1 MQARLPQVE
10 RRVPAHGTAAQTRC
24 WKGAPAGGPLWA
36 ASQRQVGAQVHQ
48 VVAPAGPGGA
58 GPGRRQERN
67 RAGRQARGAGVQQRS
82 WDNQKRELP
91 AQTEQAFGPDLA
103 QLSTCLGQGAG
114 AEQAVGS
121 GHGVLQRNP
130 CSDSDAEM
138 WGTALASRPVC
149 LVQSKL
155 PIRKLQ
161 AEFCTGQRMQCNA
174 AASGAATGGRYRFG
188 RVSLKVAIGNKAFSC
203 GAAAQ
208 PAARPPPAPLAPT
221 PTFHQRAKGQNRLT
235 GLQWHALRRQQRW
248 PVPAAL
254 PARPESR
261 PPARGG

>member
-1 MQARLPQVE
+1 M
-10 RRVPAHGTAAQTRC
+10 PADGTAAQTRC
-24 WKGAPAGGPLWA
+24 WKGAPAGGPPWA
-36 ASQRQVGAQVHQ
+36 ALQWQVGAKVQQ
-48 VVAPAGPGGA
+48 AAAPAGPGGA

-82 WDNQKRELP
+82 WDNQKRELS
-91 AQTEQAFGPDLA
+91 AQEGQAFGPDLI
-103 QLSTCLGQGAG
+103 QLATCLGQGAG
-114 AEQAVGS
+114 AAQAGGGS
-121 GHGVLQRNP
+121 GHDVVQRNP
-130 CSDSDAEM
+130 CSDPPAEM
-138 WGTALASRPVC
+138 LGAAFASRPVC
-149 LVQSKL
+149 LVQSKF
-155 PIRKLQ
+155 PIRKFH

-188 RVSLKVAIGNKAFSC
+188 RVSLKVAMGNKAFSC